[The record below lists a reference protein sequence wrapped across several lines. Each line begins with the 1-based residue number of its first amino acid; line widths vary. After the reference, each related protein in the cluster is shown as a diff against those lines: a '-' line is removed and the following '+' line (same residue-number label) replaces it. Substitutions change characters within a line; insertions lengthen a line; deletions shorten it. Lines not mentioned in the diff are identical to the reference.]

1 MIARLVKGSGFR
13 GCLNYLLDKNKSAE
27 IIGGNMMGENA
38 RELAAEFGVMREMR
52 PSLGKAVCHVSLSV
66 AADDV
71 RLDEFNWAD
80 IADRY
85 MRDMGFAQSQYAL
98 IRHDDTDHQHVH
110 IVANRVDIHGKTVSA
125 QNDFRRSAK
134 SLHDI
139 EREFGLQPVNQPP
152 GKKSK
157 GGAKGP
163 SRGELQMM
171 IRTEKLSKKA
181 ALQTLVDAAAQGQP
195 TMSAFVDRLHRSG
208 VGVQCHIQS
217 TGRISGIS
225 FDHGDAVLKGSSLG
239 KSYSFNGLQKH
250 LGVTYEKDR
259 DFGTLEKGTVG
270 AKKKELARV
279 NQIERGYID
288 RGRRLEKSEKDRD
301 EAAAAVR
308 EKDTEIDG
316 LQAQNS
322 RLFTAVEGLGR
333 KLEKRDESIEERDQK
348 LAEQGTEIDALQTA
362 NAQSQKLLKA
372 AGKTNQQQK
381 AAIELLRKDQRAY
394 REAYDKKDEENA
406 VLKGALENYKQAYD
420 QQARDRGHEKG

>member
-1 MIARLVKGSGFR
+1 MIAKLVKGSGFR

-38 RELAAEFGVMREMR
+38 RELAAEFGVMRNMR

-71 RLDEFNWAD
+71 QLDEFNWAD

-98 IRHDDTDHQHVH
+98 IRHDDADHQHVH

-139 EREFGLQPVNQPP
+139 ERAFGLQPVNQPD
-152 GKKSK
+152 GKKRK

-171 IRTEKLSKKA
+171 LRTEKPSKKA
-181 ALQTLVDAAAQGQP
+181 TLQTLVEAAAQGQP
-195 TMSAFVDRLHRSG
+195 TMSEFVNRLQRDG

-225 FDHGDAVLKGSSLG
+225 FDHGNAVLKGSSLG

-250 LGVTYEKDR
+250 LGVTYDEDR
-259 DFGTLEKGTVG
+259 DFGTLEKGTAG
-270 AKKKELARV
+270 AKKKELDRIKR
-279 NQIERGYID
+279 IEQGYID
-288 RGRRLEKSEKDRD
+288 RGRQIEGIEKQLSTSEKDREAERERAEAESARAD
-301 EAAAAVR
+301 KATAAA
-308 EKDTEIDG
+308 EQQQKEI
-316 LQAQNS
+316 
-322 RLFTAVEGLGR
+322 
-333 KLEKRDESIEERDQK
+333 
-348 LAEQGTEIDALQTA
+348 AELQTA
-362 NAQSQKLLKA
+362 NAQSKKMLDE
-372 AGKTNQQQK
+372 AGKTNKKLQK
-381 AAIELLRKDQRAY
+381 DLTEKDNKLEKVDP
-394 REAYDKKDEENA
+394 EALEKVVKENA
-406 VLKGALENYKQAYD
+406 LLKEALDNYKQAFD
-420 QQARDRGHEKG
+420 QQDRDRGHEME